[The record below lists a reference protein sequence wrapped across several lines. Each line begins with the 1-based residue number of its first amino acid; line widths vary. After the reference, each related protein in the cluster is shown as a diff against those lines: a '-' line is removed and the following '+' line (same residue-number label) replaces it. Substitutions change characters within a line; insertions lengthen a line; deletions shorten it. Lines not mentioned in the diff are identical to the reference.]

1 MSNLKTDAS
10 EESVSGL
17 TLSRCYLTIAKEHA
31 RSDRKSH
38 SFLAIIL
45 LHEALEAFL
54 IAASHYVNANISL
67 NTKFESYLDKI
78 DAEIAP
84 DRLPFRPKLI
94 TLNKVRVQA
103 KHYSIVP
110 DRTEI
115 LKFVFIADSFLN
127 EATKLIFDRDYNT
140 VSLIDL
146 INSGDVREHLLEAQK
161 AYDAGS
167 YCHVLISCRRALYRV
182 FEQWSDISI
191 FENGQPRNSLAVYG
205 CTAPQY
211 ARSKQ
216 YVDDNVLEPFD
227 YIVLDPSRLNNEMIK
242 DGLDP
247 HIFWNL
253 LRLTPQVYKPTEG
266 DWMVKHDPDKLSETA
281 SNENAGY
288 VLENTVELIYRRQ
301 RKRLDIRRVQ
311 GGLWH
316 LGVKTPGAAIY
327 KKASRASQI
336 IANIPSSV
344 EQVQVKSGT
353 PGLTGDG
360 YFWRI
365 VNNTEME
372 GDNWYSGYVHQDD
385 LELP

>member
-1 MSNLKTDAS
+1 MSNLKTDVS
-10 EESVSGL
+10 DESVRGL
-17 TLSRCYLTIAKEHA
+17 TLSRYYLTIAKEHA
-31 RSDRKSH
+31 RSDRKLD
-38 SFLAIIL
+38 SFLTIIL
-45 LHEALEAFL
+45 LQEALEAFL
-54 IAASHYVNANISL
+54 IAASHYVNAEISSK
-67 NTKFESYLDKI
+67 TTFEGYLDKI
-78 DAEIAP
+78 QAKIEP
-84 DRLPFRPKLI
+84 PLPSRSKLVR
-94 TLNKVRVQA
+94 LNKVRVQA
-103 KHYSIVP
+103 KHDSLVP
-110 DRTEI
+110 DRAEI
-115 LKFVFIADSFLN
+115 PEFVLIADSFLN
-127 EATKLIFDRDYNT
+127 EATNLIFGLDYRT
-140 VSLIDL
+140 VSLTDL
-146 INSGDVREHLLEAQK
+146 INSGDVREHLFEAQM
-161 AYDAGS
+161 AYDEGS
-167 YCHVLISCRRALYRV
+167 YSHVLISCRRALYRV

-301 RKRLDIRRVQ
+301 RKRLAVRRVQ

-365 VNNTEME
+365 VNNAEME

-385 LELP
+385 LESP